1 MKKNNKG
8 FSLVELIVVVLI
20 MGILAVALTPQV
32 LKWVKNARIAN
43 DRTLM
48 DSIVSNC
55 QTALTN
61 EKALADVTETLTITV
76 TGGTSGGTTMTPN
89 SVTATNLKEKIAEYS
104 GCVNATT
111 GKGDWDKF
119 DDTKVQV
126 ADNKII
132 ITIEKGGRVTG
143 KYTNSTG
150 TSEVNVED

>member
-1 MKKNNKG
+1 MKKDNKG

-43 DRTLM
+43 DRALM

-61 EKALADVTETLTITV
+61 EKALAEVTETLTITV
-76 TGGTSGGTTMTPN
+76 TGGTSGATTMTPTT
-89 SVTATNLKEKIAEYS
+89 VTATNLKEKIAEYS
-104 GCVNATT
+104 GYIDSTT
-111 GKGDWDKF
+111 KKGDWSKF

-126 ADNKII
+126 AENKIT

-143 KYTNSTG
+143 KYTNSAG
-150 TSEVNVED
+150 TSEINVED